1 MITFSVTELQSLHE
15 AVVYYDS
22 ATNPLVYATVDKL
35 SVEKQPISIL
45 TEAEVTAL
53 RKYIE
58 EMEDA
63 VYGGAFA
70 PTQPSIVQE
79 LLEQ

>member
-1 MITFSVTELQSLHE
+1 MITLSVTELQSLHE
-15 AVVYYDS
+15 AVVYYDC
-22 ATNPLVYATVDKL
+22 ATNPLVYAVVYNL
-35 SVEKQPISIL
+35 SLQKEPIHIL

-53 RKYIE
+53 RKYIT
-58 EMEDA
+58 EMEQA
-63 VYGGAFA
+63 VYSGQFA